1 MNYKFDYQAAVQQ
14 FKDMVAI
21 DVLSSLAPDDETKK
35 IIREAMAVFV
45 KNGVPVD
52 TAMKIVIE
60 LGNIIKKENNE

>member
-1 MNYKFDYQAAVQQ
+1 MDYKFDYQAAVQQ

-35 IIREAMAVFV
+35 IIREAMTVFV

-60 LGNIIKKENNE
+60 LSNIIKKENNE

>member
-1 MNYKFDYQAAVQQ
+1 MDYKFDYKAAMQQ
-14 FKDMVAI
+14 LEDAI
-21 DVLSSLAPDDETKK
+21 IINFMSSLAPDDETKK
-35 IIREAMAVFV
+35 IIREAMTVFV